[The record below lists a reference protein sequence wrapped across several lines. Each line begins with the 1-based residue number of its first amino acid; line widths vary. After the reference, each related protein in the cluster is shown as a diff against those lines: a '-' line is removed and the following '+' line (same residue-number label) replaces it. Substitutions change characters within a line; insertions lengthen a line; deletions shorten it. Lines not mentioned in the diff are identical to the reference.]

1 MSSTNRNILSD
12 KNDKNY
18 CLIRYTVKNNIESD
32 SNLSKN
38 IYKNDVCL
46 NNHFL
51 FENY

>member
-18 CLIRYTVKNNIESD
+18 CPIRYAVKNRIESD

-38 IYKNDVCL
+38 IHD
-46 NNHFL
+46 F
-51 FENY
+51 